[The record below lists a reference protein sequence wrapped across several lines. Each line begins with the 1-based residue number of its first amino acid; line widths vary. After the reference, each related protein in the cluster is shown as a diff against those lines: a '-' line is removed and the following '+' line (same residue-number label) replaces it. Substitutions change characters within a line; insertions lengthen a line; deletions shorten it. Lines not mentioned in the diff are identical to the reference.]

1 MDRLVQIELGVIDER
16 RVALRTLRVDCEVP
30 EVDAQSLRRRELQPA
45 RGALERFWLVLA
57 GIVLIVRCLVFE
69 RHEACCAFVY
79 RQRLDSGRSSR
90 HST

>member
-45 RGALERFWLVLA
+45 RGAFERLWLVLA
-57 GIVLIVRCLVFE
+57 GIVLVVGCLIFE

-79 RQRLDSGRSSR
+79 RQRLDSRRSSR